1 MMNKWIITLLL
12 CTAMQ
17 TLQAQKLVTSLIPIK
32 DSTISHFK
40 DINELYF
47 LHQASN
53 YKLQKLVRKLSVT
66 HSQQD
71 ADAIIEEI
79 AKQRT
84 DVSRVVLSL
93 DYFFKK
99 ERPVEGSNVERV
111 LGLLSN
117 SPAYDLIN
125 QYWFANSI
133 DKKLPLAS
141 YKQKLQDTLTWVYG
155 YGAFYYLSQEDSMHI
170 ARMKKV
176 NVDDIDIEI
185 EGIIEQYLSEQGTP
199 FRYDINNLVKDIK
212 KVKYVED
219 VQHDGCVTKTLQLPN
234 WDQIGVMIVKG
245 KDTVERVYTI
255 QYGIFKMFRLG
266 KCISFPLKSKP
277 DVMFYKGVGYGL
289 HFIRN
294 TRAQC
299 EQNRIRHEEN
309 MKKAE

>member
-1 MMNKWIITLLL
+1 M
-12 CTAMQ
+12 AMQ
-17 TLQAQKLVTSLIPIK
+17 NLQAQKLVTSLIPIK
-32 DSTISHFK
+32 DSTISQFK

-47 LHQASN
+47 LHIASN
-53 YKLQKLVRKLSVT
+53 HKLQKLVRKLST
-66 HSQQD
+66 TRSQQN
-71 ADAIIEEI
+71 ADKIIEEI

-111 LGLLSN
+111 LGLLSK

-185 EGIIEQYLSEQGTP
+185 QDIIEQYLSEQGTP

-234 WDQIGVMIVKG
+234 WDQIGVLIVKG

>member
-1 MMNKWIITLLL
+1 MNKWIITLLL
-12 CTAMQ
+12 CMAMQ

-32 DSTISHFK
+32 DSTISQFK

-47 LHQASN
+47 LHMASN
-53 YKLQKLVRKLSVT
+53 HKLQKLVRKLST
-66 HSQQD
+66 TRSQQD
-71 ADAIIEEI
+71 ADMIIEDI

-141 YKQKLQDTLTWVYG
+141 YKQKLQDTVTWVYG

-170 ARMKKV
+170 VRMKKV

-185 EGIIEQYLSEQGTP
+185 QDVIEHYLSEQGTP
-199 FRYDINNLVKDIK
+199 FRYDINNLVKDIQ
-212 KVKYVED
+212 KVRYVED

-255 QYGIFKMFRLG
+255 QYGIFKVFRLG

-294 TRAQC
+294 TRALC
-299 EQNRIRHEEN
+299 EQNRIRREEYL
-309 MKKAE
+309 KKAE